1 VTKLQ
6 EVFASNLKAA
16 RKRAGFTQEILADK
30 LGMSPKYLGTL
41 ERGLKF
47 PSVAVI
53 EQLAGALGVAAYE
66 LFMEPSA
73 VTGSSPT
80 EIIDAYNRF
89 LEDKIREAG
98 RAFLNPRDKTER

>member
-16 RKRAGFTQEILADK
+16 RKQAGLTQETQADK
-30 LGMSPKYLGTL
+30 LGMSPKYQGTL

-73 VTGSSPT
+73 VPGTSPPRSLTLTTGSWRARS
-80 EIIDAYNRF
+80 EK
-89 LEDKIREAG
+89 LG
-98 RAFLNPRDKTER
+98 RSS